1 MIRPKFA
8 MTASEF
14 AMWLH
19 AIDASAVI
27 IRKMDSGQG
36 YQLWYVVDD
45 SQGALARFE
54 VHTLARGLEFK
65 LLWAKEVL

>member
-8 MTASEF
+8 MTGSEF
-14 AMWLH
+14 ATWLH

-36 YQLWYVVDD
+36 YQLWYVIDE
-45 SQGALARFE
+45 GLGPLARFE
-54 VHTLARGLEFK
+54 VHTTAVSLAFK
-65 LLWAKEVL
+65 LLWAKEV